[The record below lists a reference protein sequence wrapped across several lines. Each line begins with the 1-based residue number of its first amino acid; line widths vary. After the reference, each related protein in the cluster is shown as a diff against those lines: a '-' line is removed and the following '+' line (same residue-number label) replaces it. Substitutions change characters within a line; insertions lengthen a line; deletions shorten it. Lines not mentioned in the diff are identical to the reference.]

1 MNFQTKAGLHKWVEV
16 SVGVSKPRHFLE
28 GNGRG
33 KKRKLTNILLPRI
46 LNNSFDTLVTS
57 GRPLVTFCSREY
69 F

>member
-28 GNGRG
+28 GNGRDE
-33 KKRKLTNILLPRI
+33 KRKLTNILLPSN

-57 GRPLVTFCSREY
+57 GRPVVMFCLREY